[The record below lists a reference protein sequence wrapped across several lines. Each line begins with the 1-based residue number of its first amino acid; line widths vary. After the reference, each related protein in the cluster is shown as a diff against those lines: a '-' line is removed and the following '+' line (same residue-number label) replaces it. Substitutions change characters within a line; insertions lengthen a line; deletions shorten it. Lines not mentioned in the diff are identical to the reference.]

1 MTKTVLVT
9 LRLTFDDLP
18 QEVREELADG
28 LNFRADDDHEIAPD
42 LDAVPT
48 LAEYDD
54 LDLTSMIYDVFGAH
68 GVFSGYE
75 EQAEI
80 WAGSDFYGYVTKSD
94 VVEVQVKDGG

>member
-48 LAEYDD
+48 LADYDD
-54 LDLTSMIYDVFGAH
+54 IDLTSMLHDVFGAY
-68 GVFSGYE
+68 GVFGGYD

-80 WAGSDFYGYVTKSD
+80 WSGSEFYGYVTKSD
-94 VVEVQVKDGG
+94 VVSVSVED